1 MVLIFEMTKRVRCG
15 DTAEIDVLKDG
26 FNGVTAVTQTE
37 NIAWVLAGKM
47 NPNASGPAK
56 VYAVPLS
63 EK

>member
-1 MVLIFEMTKRVRCG
+1 MIEGGKLDRVTISG

-26 FNGVTAVTQTE
+26 FNGVTAVTQTG

-47 NPNASGPAK
+47 NHNAAGAAK
-56 VYAVPLS
+56 VYAVPLP